1 MTARHLPH
9 TLLTIFFVALL
20 FTACGNASAEDSSGD
35 RSDAIA
41 TPVYNP
47 PIPRSIHFAGQKID
61 FDRLDMYERLDR
73 ELTQMTY
80 SHASTLLLLKRASRY
95 FPVIAPILKKNGVP
109 ADLIYLACIE
119 STLNPRAYSPA
130 KAAGMWQFLAS
141 TAKEYGLEVNDY
153 VDERYNVE
161 KATAAACLYLKN
173 AYAKYGNW
181 ESAAASYNGGQRRI
195 SNELSSQ
202 LAESAFDLYLTEET
216 SRYMFRILAAKVL
229 MENPEK
235 YGFRLDRHQ
244 LYPPYEYKEIEV
256 STPIEDL
263 PAWAKEQGTTYAMLR
278 EFNPWLRAKSL
289 PNATGKSYTMKI
301 PVKGS
306 IYRN

>member
-1 MTARHLPH
+1 MRSKLLIYILP
-9 TLLTIFFVALL
+9 ALL
-20 FTACGNASAEDSSGD
+20 CAMLLPGCGQAAAVDNPNERSG
-35 RSDAIA
+35 AISQA
-41 TPVYNP
+41 VYNP
-47 PIPRSIHFAGQKID
+47 PVPRSIHFAGQKID

-95 FPVIAPILKKNGVP
+95 FPEIAPILKKNGVP
-109 ADLIYLACIE
+109 ADLVYLACIE
-119 STLNPRAYSPA
+119 STLNPRAYSSA

-161 KATAAACLYLKN
+161 KATEAACQYLKN

-195 SNELSSQ
+195 STELSSQ
-202 LAESAFDLYLTEET
+202 LADSAFDLYLVEET
-216 SRYMFRILAAKVL
+216 SRYMFRILAAKVV

-235 YGFRLDRHQ
+235 YGFHLERHQ
-244 LYPPYEYKEIEV
+244 LYPPYEYKEIDV
-256 STPIEDL
+256 NSPIEDL
-263 PAWAKEQGTTYAMLR
+263 PTWAKEQGTTYAMLR

-289 PNATGKSYTMKI
+289 PNASGKTYTIRI
-301 PVKGS
+301 PLKGS
-306 IYRN
+306 LYRK